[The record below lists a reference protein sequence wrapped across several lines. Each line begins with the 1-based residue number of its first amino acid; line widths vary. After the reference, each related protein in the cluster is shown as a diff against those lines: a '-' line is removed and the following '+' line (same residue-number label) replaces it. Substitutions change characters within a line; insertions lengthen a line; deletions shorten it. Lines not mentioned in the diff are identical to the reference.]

1 MSGIARVVEHR
12 ALVYRRTLRASVFSS
27 FLNPTLYL
35 AAMGIGL
42 GGLVNRGAGSAALGG
57 MTYLQ
62 FLAPGLL
69 AATVMQSAAL
79 ESTHPI
85 MSGLNWSRIFHAM
98 IASPISARD
107 VALGNLAWIAI
118 RMTLIAVVF
127 TVVMLA
133 FGAAR
138 SPLVVLSIP
147 IAVLTAMAFASLIMA
162 FAATQRNGEK
172 FSAIFRFVTTPLF
185 LLSGTFF
192 PLDGLPLPVQLAA
205 WLSPLW
211 HGIALSR
218 AIAFGTALDAP
229 MLTAAHLAILCG
241 ITGGGVWLA
250 VRLMERR
257 LIR

>member
-1 MSGIARVVEHR
+1 VSGVARVVEHR
-12 ALVYRRTLRASVFSS
+12 ALVYRRTIRASIFSS
-27 FLNPTLYL
+27 FLNPVLYL

-42 GGLVNRGAGSAALGG
+42 GGFVDHGGSGALGG
-57 MTYLQ
+57 LTYLQ

-85 MSGLNWSRIFHAM
+85 MSGLTWNRIFHGM
-98 IASPISARD
+98 IATPISARD
-107 VALGNLAWIAI
+107 VALGCLAWIAI
-118 RMTLIAVVF
+118 RMTMIAGVFAIVV
-127 TVVMLA
+127 LA

-138 SPLVVLSIP
+138 SPLLILAIP
-147 IAVLTAMAFASLIMA
+147 VAVLTAMAFAGPIIA

-192 PLDGLPLPVQLAA
+192 PLDGLPGPIQLAA

-218 AIAFGTALDAP
+218 SIAFGTALDTP
-229 MLTAAHLAILCG
+229 LLSGAHLGVLLAIAVVG
-241 ITGGGVWLA
+241 AVLA
-250 VRLMERR
+250 VRLLERR
-257 LIR
+257 LER